1 MNDPYFVRFQ
11 KIQKM
16 WFQISEIYEQ
26 NCEKFPETFFFKTF
40 LLWLYELSL
49 MTRPNF
55 DQFFC

>member
-26 NCEKFPETFFFKTF
+26 NCEKFPETNF
-40 LLWLYELSL
+40 SL
-49 MTRPNF
+49 KYS
-55 DQFFC
+55 FCGFMN